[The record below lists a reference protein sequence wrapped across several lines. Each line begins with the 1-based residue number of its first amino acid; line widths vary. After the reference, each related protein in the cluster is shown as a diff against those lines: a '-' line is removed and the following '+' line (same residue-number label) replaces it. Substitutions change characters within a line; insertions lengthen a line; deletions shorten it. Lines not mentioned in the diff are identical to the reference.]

1 MDFTTDDFLGGK
13 VRLRQPVS
21 GYRATSDAVLLAA
34 AIEAKGTEKILD
46 IGCGSGAV
54 ALCAAARCP
63 DASVTGLELQPEMA
77 ALARENIALNQMG
90 DRLSVTEADIRAKRI
105 DGVPTG
111 AFDWVATNPPFIL
124 ENQPSPD
131 KVRDT
136 AHRESDCPLSDW
148 IFNSLRYV
156 NARGHF
162 ALINRADRL
171 PEILSLLYGRLGGI
185 RVIPI
190 WTKEGEPAKRVV
202 VVGRKGSKSPAV
214 LETGVVLTDK
224 NGQKTEKA
232 DAIMRFGAS
241 LSDKA

>member
-1 MDFTTDDFLGGK
+1 M
-13 VRLRQPVS
+13 
-21 GYRATSDAVLLAA
+21 
-34 AIEAKGTEKILD
+34 
-46 IGCGSGAV
+46 
-54 ALCAAARCP
+54 
-63 DASVTGLELQPEMA
+63 
-77 ALARENIALNQMG
+77 
-90 DRLSVTEADIRAKRI
+90 
-105 DGVPTG
+105 
-111 AFDWVATNPPFIL
+111 
-124 ENQPSPD
+124 
-131 KVRDT
+131 RDT

-185 RVIPI
+185 RIIPI

-202 VVGRKGSKSPAV
+202 IVGRKGSKSPAV

-232 DAIMRFGAS
+232 DAIMRFGAP